1 MEGDHTKDDCAAG
14 SESSKDGV
22 MEDEAVVLN
31 LSDECSIEEEVQLLM
46 QSQKNVEP
54 KRRTEITWKRKV
66 EILTEIEKMDKLP
79 GKMSH
84 RDMAAHFCITRN
96 TLFNI
101 LRARDRIIEAYKRNL
116 NGRRKRLRPG
126 KAPHVE
132 RALFKWYKN
141 AKKQKLPLS
150 NIVLF
155 EKARDLAVSQ
165 GNYNFRPTTGWLER
179 WKKRHSIT
187 FAAEASSEGYEKSNE
202 NEDEEKT
209 NCNSSSVK
217 DEDRVAESDQHS
229 EQEEEEDE
237 DDEDYDDDDNSCS
250 PTTQDISSLLQI
262 SLQETDDV
270 VHRGKGIKRQTLTL
284 RQKFDIV
291 KAVESLP
298 MKWSLRDMASL
309 FDIPKTTMLHMMKNR
324 DVIVKNYLNSPDK
337 ERRRNKKGKAPDIED
352 ALYLWYLKVKE
363 KNLPITA
370 GILRKKAKSIASSVG
385 KPDFVPTEGWFA
397 RWKKRNNVTCGR
409 PKQYDGTETANVHP
423 SEYDE
428 GDIQLFNT
436 AYEKEKRTSLSLRQ
450 KVEIIHQMESE
461 PKVKLREWVNLYNVS
476 KSTLSIIK
484 KNKETILK
492 SFYGDPSADR
502 KRMRKGSASEV
513 EEALFRWY
521 KEVKDQSITLTS
533 TTLRDKAKELANYM
547 GKVDFIPTSTWL
559 DTWKRKHGLL
569 DQQKETDQQQ
579 PMLQTNLN
587 QSGIQPVV
595 EDKQQNRFHF
605 HQNPHSAA
613 GHMNVM
619 ENQNVPPSANVFK
632 GPSNL
637 QPVNNSYPRDMF
649 GFQVP
654 SHTQENVG
662 NFDGFLRNQT
672 HPNEAAIENTNN
684 IAPHGVPPGNGADQ
698 QFSSLPTAN
707 KFMGSNVYGNELSSA
722 RDMFGGNGMNRGVI
736 SNSRDHNG
744 VPASAITQWGYAS
757 SERVLQPYKVDNHQS
772 SNVLP
777 ATELLSEGSVR
788 RAMMEIRRFLE
799 QSPYPVDWS
808 IVHSFEML
816 VHANLAASRGICPP

>member
-1 MEGDHTKDDCAAG
+1 MMDDDHGEDGCATG
-14 SESSKDGV
+14 IEKSKDTEMLSGAV
-22 MEDEAVVLN
+22 EDEAIVIN
-31 LSDECSIEEEVQLLM
+31 LSEECSIEEEVRLLM

-54 KRRTEITWKRKV
+54 KCRAEVTWKRKV
-66 EILTEIEKMDKLP
+66 EILAEIEKMDKLP
-79 GKMSH
+79 GKMTH
-84 RDMAAHFCITRN
+84 REMAAHFCIPRN
-96 TLFNI
+96 TLLNI
-101 LRARDRIIEAYKRNL
+101 LRARDRILEAYKRNP
-116 NGRRKRLRPG
+116 NGRRKRLRSG

-132 RALFKWYKN
+132 HALFKWFKN

-165 GNYNFRPTTGWLER
+165 GSYNFRPTTSWLER
-179 WKKRHSIT
+179 WKKRNNIS
-187 FAAEASSEGYEKSNE
+187 FAAEVFSEDCEKINE
-202 NEDEEKT
+202 NNEANADI
-209 NCNSSSVK
+209 NCSSIK
-217 DEDRVAESDQHS
+217 DEDGIVESDQHS
-229 EQEEEEDE
+229 EHDDDDEDDDE
-237 DDEDYDDDDNSCS
+237 DDESS
-250 PTTQDISSLLQI
+250 PPTAQDISSLLQI
-262 SLQETDDV
+262 SLQETDDS
-270 VHRGKGIKRQTLTL
+270 VHRGNGIKRQTLTL

-298 MKWSLRDMASL
+298 MKWSLRDMASF
-309 FDIPKTTMLHMMKNR
+309 FDVPKTTMLHMMKNR

-370 GILRKKAKSIASSVG
+370 GILRKKAKSIALSVG

-428 GDIQLFNT
+428 GDMQLFNT

-461 PKVKLREWVNLYNVS
+461 PKVKLREWVDLYNVS

-484 KNKETILK
+484 KNRETILK

-521 KEVKDQSITLTS
+521 REVKDQNINLTS
-533 TTLRDKAKELANYM
+533 TVLRDKAKELANCL

-569 DQQKETDQQQ
+569 EQQKEANHQSVLETD
-579 PMLQTNLN
+579 LN
-587 QSGIQPVV
+587 QSGIHPVA
-595 EDKQQNRFHF
+595 EDKQQNRFQF
-605 HQNPHSAA
+605 HQNHHSTTN
-613 GHMNVM
+613 HMTMM
-619 ENQNVPPSANVFK
+619 ENQNVPLSANVFK
-632 GPSNL
+632 TPGNL
-637 QPVNNSYPRDMF
+637 QPMINSYPRDMF

-654 SHTQENVG
+654 SQTQENVG

-672 HPNEAAIENTNN
+672 HPNEAVIENANL
-684 IAPHGVPPGNGADQ
+684 IHAVPPGSDANQ
-698 QFSSLPTAN
+698 QFSTLPSTN
-707 KFMGSNVYGNELSSA
+707 KFMGSHAYGNELSNG

-736 SNSRDHNG
+736 ANSRDHNS
-744 VPASAITQWGYAS
+744 VPASTIAQGGYAS
-757 SERVLQPYKVDNHQS
+757 SERLLQPYKVDNHQS
-772 SNVLP
+772 SNV
-777 ATELLSEGSVR
+777 ASASESSVR
-788 RAMMEIRRFLE
+788 RSMMEIRRFLE

-816 VHANLAASRGICPP
+816 VHANIAASRGICPP